1 MWALY
6 KLFRGVSYIYLMWSK
21 EFPETRNSKPDVQ
34 HSEIGNPMELLPSFQ
49 WHTGSFEDTS
59 LPLLWARLKPFSKSQ
74 SVLRVT
80 QCVSVCPSVT
90 PYQWLIAFA
99 YLKVSIFWPS
109 NFLVFVCGRGA
120 RWPIYAN
127 TTTPRNATSY
137 YWLDSNL
144 LVWALKEKTIFWICT
159 VAFLVILVVAVTST
173 AVRYFDLYNLYTCYE
188 FALRT
193 CLCNSHTYMYVY
205 IYIIYVYAINLTT
218 NPFSPVLTA
227 GT

>member
-6 KLFRGVSYIYLMWSK
+6 KLCRGVSYIYLMWSK

-49 WHTGSFEDTS
+49 WHTGSFEDAS

-80 QCVSVCPSVT
+80 QCVPVCPSVT
-90 PYQWLIAFA
+90 PYQWLVAFA

-193 CLCNSHTYMYVY
+193 CLCNSHTYMCLY
-205 IYIIYVYAINLTT
+205 ILYMCML
-218 NPFSPVLTA
+218 
-227 GT
+227 